1 MTQRLLDVLVGL
13 VEKSFPGE
21 PVYVG
26 QTPSGFARPSSLV
39 VLEDGWEVD
48 VGYSTGSVE
57 LRPKYTL
64 TTFSEVDEYHHCCL
78 SELNRRQMRLIEL
91 LLPGFVRVGDR
102 AAKIVK
108 PLKLANLIDS
118 ASVTAA
124 TVTAVFSLTLSRR
137 QFMEMSEKDAPLMEH
152 LILREEKS
160 E

>member
-1 MTQRLLDVLVGL
+1 MTQSLLDVLVGL
-13 VEKSFPGE
+13 VERSFPGE

-26 QTPSGFARPSSLV
+26 QTPSEFARPSSLV

-57 LRPKYTL
+57 LRPKYIL
-64 TTFSEVDEYHHCCL
+64 TTFSETDAYHHCCL
-78 SELNRRQMRLIEL
+78 SELTRRQMRLVEL

-102 AAKIVK
+102 AAKIVR
-108 PLKLANLIDS
+108 PLKLANWIDS
-118 ASVTAA
+118 ASVA
-124 TVTAVFSLTLSRR
+124 AVFSLTLSRR